1 MKPIDVKFDA
11 YAKYNEDPNEKDQKF
26 KIGDHLRISKC
37 KNISFK
43 GYTPNQSKEIFAI
56 SKSKNTVPWTQVI
69 SCLNVEEIVGTF
81 Y

>member
-26 KIGDHLRISKC
+26 KIGDHVKISKY
-37 KNISFK
+37 KNIFVK